1 MVLKLHRFAL
11 EPLSWCLAFRLA
23 LYRKHARD
31 MLQVGCV
38 VIIHKLVLLRS
49 TCCYSHLMT
58 GAVTVVPKSQLG
70 TWMMIQNEKRASKY
84 LVTWIFEALLPGM
97 SFDQLH
103 IYWIF
108 TKDARAWLEV
118 YAETFGE
125 QNPMS
130 LTVYLPPGRKAF
142 YHATYIYD
150 RTLVLMSCCI
160 NG

>member
-11 EPLSWCLAFRLA
+11 EPLSCCLAFHLA
-23 LYRKHARD
+23 LYRKHERD

-38 VIIHKLVLLRS
+38 VIIHKLVLLCS
-49 TCCYSHLMT
+49 TCCYSHLM
-58 GAVTVVPKSQLG
+58 

-160 NG
+160 DG